1 MKKKV
6 KRNPKILDI
15 RMIGDKVLEQVAEP
29 VTEFNQDLRDFIE
42 DMLHTMYIKD
52 GAGLAAPQVGVSKRI
67 FVVDPMYFETKKKEP
82 LVFIN
87 PEIVSREGVY
97 TYQEGCLSLPGIY
110 EDVKRANKVVVK
122 AQNVNGEEFA
132 VEAEE
137 YFGVVLQH
145 ENDHLD
151 GILFTERLSKLKL
164 LPFKKKIRQIKSTT
178 DSDGNNIRIY
188 D

>member
-1 MKKKV
+1 
-6 KRNPKILDI
+6 
-15 RMIGDKVLEQVAEP
+15 MIGDKVLNLVAEP
-29 VTEFNQDLRDFIE
+29 VTEFNQDLREFVE

-67 FVVDPMYFETKKKEP
+67 FVVDPMYFETKKKNP

-87 PEIVSREGVY
+87 PEILESEGVY

-110 EDVKRANKVVVK
+110 EDVKRANKVVMK
-122 AQNVNGEEFA
+122 AQNIEGKEF
-132 VEAEE
+132 VIEAEE

-151 GILFTERLSKLKL
+151 GILFTQRLSKLKL
-164 LPFKKKIRQIKSTT
+164 IPLKKKIRQIESTT
-178 DSDGNNIRIY
+178 DSDGNNIRVY
-188 D
+188 DQ